1 MAVSC
6 DTITGPLHE
15 RAIMFTWLKRWFL
28 AWAERHQ
35 QREIE
40 RLHEEG
46 CRLKEEVLKI
56 TGGERIPLSP
66 EQRRLLTEKAQRVDP
81 KVLKQISLFDFQ
93 DLHPPS
99 PNNTSTESP

>member
-66 EQRRLLTEKAQRVDP
+66 EQRCLLTTPQARYFSNTPTPQVSGSSRA
-81 KVLKQISLFDFQ
+81 SLGR
-93 DLHPPS
+93 S
-99 PNNTSTESP
+99 